1 MYINELNTDYGRI
14 ESSLCKNDCTYENA
28 LNTDY
33 GRIERSFRFYIQRA
47 EVAWRAEQ
55 GREAE

>member
-1 MYINELNTDYGRI
+1 MLNTDYGRI
-14 ESSLCKNDCTYENA
+14 ERLLLLLKLEQILR